1 MTSSLTSRYSE
12 HNLMTP
18 RNTVLLDDG
27 CRDCTPGSTLH
38 ELCAEGNCI
47 LQCPIVVLQ
56 ELGIP
61 TANLD
66 RDSLHGALAQAV
78 SGIYLGWASVGTD
91 AAVHKMVMSIG
102 WNPYYKN
109 EASCWKG

>member
-1 MTSSLTSRYSE
+1 MSRLSDAAS
-12 HNLMTP
+12 H
-18 RNTVLLDDG
+18 
-27 CRDCTPGSTLH
+27 DCTGRHTVHVHRRPFGPLSSRL
-38 ELCAEGNCI
+38 I
-47 LQCPIVVLQ
+47 VLQ

-91 AAVHKMVMSIG
+91 AAVYKMVMSIG
-102 WNPYYKN
+102 WNPFYKN
-109 EASCWKG
+109 EAST